1 METLGERLTD
11 EEAELIAESLAQNA
25 TRVEWQRG
33 DLLIIDNSMILHDG
47 LPGFGPR
54 RKLHVA
60 LLRETDAI
68 FYTK

>member
-33 DLLIIDNSMILHDG
+33 DLLLIDNSLILHDG

-54 RKLHVA
+54 RKLHGA
-60 LLRETDAI
+60 LLRETGEWG
-68 FYTK
+68 TQ

>member
-60 LLRETDAI
+60 LLAHAE
-68 FYTK
+68 

>member
-47 LPGFGPR
+47 LPGFGPW

-60 LLRETDAI
+60 LMRAI
-68 FYTK
+68 ERRVK